1 MAMRVAR
8 ITSEDE
14 EETYFVDV
22 TNDSDRDY
30 IAISLLQKFSEHI
43 VSYMPKDPDSDDSKF
58 GRQVRQ
64 EIAKLKLITGEG
76 EAFKDYR
83 AKLQMLE
90 SDLDI
95 MRIRYKKALER
106 KNEIEKILEE
116 KDGAKACETMLRTFP
131 EIFDI
136 IEVEELKHA
145 EEIIDLI

>member
-8 ITSEDE
+8 ITLEDE

-30 IAISLLQKFSEHI
+30 IAISLLEKFSEHI
-43 VSYMPKDPDSDDSKF
+43 VSYMPTDPDSDDSEF

-95 MRIRYKKALER
+95 RRIRYKKALER

-116 KDGAKACETMLRTFP
+116 KDGVKACETMLFNFS
-131 EIFDI
+131 EFFNL
-136 IEVEELKHA
+136 IEVKEAKYA
-145 EEIIDLI
+145 EDILNMI